1 MTRPISTTA
10 AAAAA
15 PSLMLTQA
23 GQVRRLEKIFWMM
36 TLLARNMVMR
46 TLNNNRMLAH
56 RGWGLA
62 PMN

>member
-15 PSLMLTQA
+15 PSLMLTQS

-36 TLLARNMVMR
+36 TLLARNMVIM
-46 TLNNNRMLAH
+46 TLSNNRMLAH
-56 RGWGLA
+56 TG
-62 PMN
+62 